1 MLRTLDAWHDS
12 ERLLRLAAQTFFE
25 QLSQMCEG
33 ILLVDGSANIVWI
46 DERWQ
51 KNIAN
56 LGFSDASEIIGRP
69 VEEVVPNTL
78 MRHVVESGKPI
89 LLDILEN
96 KAGTYIVSRFPL
108 QNDAG
113 EVIGAVGLIL
123 YDRIESLKPLMAKLG
138 RLQAE
143 LAQAQRELARQRRTR
158 YTFSNFVGNS
168 ERALEV
174 KSRARRAAVLN
185 TTVLLLGET
194 GTGKELVA
202 QAIHS
207 ASARARHPF
216 IAVNVA
222 AIPDTLLEAEF
233 FGVAPGAYTGA
244 DRRGRDG
251 KFKLADGGTLFLDE
265 IGDMP
270 LGLQAKLLRALQ
282 EREVEPLGSNAVTRV
297 DVRVIAAT
305 SVDLARLVDEGRFR
319 ADLYYRLNVLPI
331 RLPPLRERVEDL
343 EPLCEHLLEQ
353 IALENEIQ
361 PKEIDRDAIDAL
373 ARLPWPGNVRELRNV
388 LERACSL
395 WDGLRLS
402 LDALRQV
409 LPEID
414 RPAAAQPGAQGSDA
428 SPASASTPASAS
440 MLRAAAPAIDPGHGA
455 KPAAGDE
462 PPDAGAGVAP
472 LRADAGHGL
481 RGTGAGDR
489 LRGTAA
495 SDGLLGAGATLPALI
510 ADLERAAIREALQ
523 LTGGNRVQAARRL
536 GIARATLY
544 QKLADHPEL
553 AAGAAP
559 AGQPA

>member
-12 ERLLRLAAQTFFE
+12 DRLLRLAAQTFFD

-33 ILLVDGSANIVWI
+33 ILLVDGSAHIVWI

-113 EVIGAVGLIL
+113 DVIGAVGLIL

-216 IAVNVA
+216 IAVNGA

-270 LGLQAKLLRALQ
+270 LGLQAKLLRVLQ

-402 LDALRQV
+402 LDALQQV
-409 LPEID
+409 LPELD
-414 RPAAAQPGAQGSDA
+414 RPAPSKQAVPGGE
-428 SPASASTPASAS
+428 
-440 MLRAAAPAIDPGHGA
+440 APAILARSVPATGQMFAEAEPKSGSASDALGA
-455 KPAAGDE
+455 TD
-462 PPDAGAGVAP
+462 
-472 LRADAGHGL
+472 GL
-481 RGTGAGDR
+481 
-489 LRGTAA
+489 AA
-495 SDGLLGAGATLPALI
+495 SDRIEAGIGLLEAGATLPGLI
-510 ADLERAAIREALQ
+510 ADLERAAIREALRM
-523 LTGGNRVQAARRL
+523 TGGNRVQAARRL

-544 QKLADHPEL
+544 QKLADYPEL
-553 AAGAAP
+553 TGGAAP
-559 AGQPA
+559 TEQPIRAAVHESS